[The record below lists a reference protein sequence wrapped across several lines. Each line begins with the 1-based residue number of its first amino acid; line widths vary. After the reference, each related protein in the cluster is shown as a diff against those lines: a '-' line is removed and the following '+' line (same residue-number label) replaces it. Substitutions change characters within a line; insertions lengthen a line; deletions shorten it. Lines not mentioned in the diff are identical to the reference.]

1 MGGVSMNKRMLW
13 SRVLCVIGFVVM
25 AIDLV
30 GLAFGFGRGLFA
42 AGYFILP
49 GSGLA
54 VLGAFLGRSRYRKF
68 PYAAFGLTAC
78 GVLPIVLLWAL
89 HLDYGWWWTSVQCVG
104 YAYPVGGLMSCVG
117 AVLVIVESFRRPPV
131 SDDSIETP

>member
-1 MGGVSMNKRMLW
+1 MNKRKSW
-13 SRVLCVIGFVVM
+13 SRILCVIGLAMM

-30 GLAFGFGRGLFA
+30 GLAVHLVWGLF
-42 AGYFILP
+42 GGGLFVLP

-89 HLDYGWWWTSVQCVG
+89 HLDYGWWWTSVQYVG
-104 YAYPVGGLMSCVG
+104 YAYPIGGLMSCVG
-117 AVLVIVESFRRPPV
+117 AVLVITESFHRAP
-131 SDDSIETP
+131 TPKGNVEAT